1 MVSFEGRGRRL
12 LSEAE
17 GKNGVAPTA
26 LQSPLFS
33 CFFVLAKDTPK
44 RDLW

>member
-26 LQSPLFS
+26 LQLPPVP
-33 CFFVLAKDTPK
+33 CFFVLAKDNPK
-44 RDLW
+44 RNLW

>member
-1 MVSFEGRGRRL
+1 MVSFEGRGRRR

-17 GKNGVAPTA
+17 GKNGVAPIA
-26 LQSPLFS
+26 LQLPPVPY
-33 CFFVLAKDTPK
+33 FFVLAKDTPK